1 MYPPTPIH
9 IFHQYL
15 ATTHGYHG
23 YCCLS
28 FSHQRLRLLTIVNV
42 PWRVSLIPPM
52 FLYPTSP
59 TLPWSNMKELI
70 HLHSLLG
77 IFLLVGTSNSSEYVT
92 VLQLKEVHVPIFAG
106 MPAA

>member
-1 MYPPTPIH
+1 
-9 IFHQYL
+9 
-15 ATTHGYHG
+15 
-23 YCCLS
+23 
-28 FSHQRLRLLTIVNV
+28 
-42 PWRVSLIPPM
+42 
-52 FLYPTSP
+52 
-59 TLPWSNMKELI
+59 MKELI